1 MTEAA
6 EKKRE
11 PNWGSGMALGV
22 VFGVVMSILL
32 DNWAF
37 IGIGIALSAAFAY
50 GIGTEAS
57 DDDTT
62 DHADGEDPAGGDVDG
77 ETTGGG
83 DAGAGPDDANSED
96 PTEENDNDEDSGHA
110 AGGAPSPPGSGTS

>member
-11 PNWGSGMALGV
+11 PNWGSGMALGM

-62 DHADGEDPAGGDVDG
+62 DHADGEDPAGG
-77 ETTGGG
+77 
-83 DAGAGPDDANSED
+83 
-96 PTEENDNDEDSGHA
+96 
-110 AGGAPSPPGSGTS
+110 APSPPGSGTS